1 MKDKEIFKYLLAL
14 WLLTASFYSLASD
27 DWNTYQSTD
36 VMDDS
41 NTVGAFSIA
50 KNESWP
56 YKAKIFALCSGGNYQ
71 LYIDDIGY
79 VGGTKLGKFRAD
91 NDTALKIFFDEGT
104 NDSLFLN
111 SEDVPYLISRIQK
124 SNSFIIRVRSAGST
138 ITDWHFSGMGFNKS
152 FASAVSSC
160 GDIKGIINE
169 QGYTTPQD
177 RVDKEIEKLNLK
189 IKNTTPLPLF
199 NEVETRTDPRGAFV
213 DDEVSRYSAI
223 YTQMIQQNL
232 PLDQSFVGKE
242 CILTLH
248 LLANGLVLSAS
259 EERGDN
265 NLCRAA
271 KSALV
276 KVSMFPMPD
285 SRQVVKRLQNIRL
298 KIHL

>member
-1 MKDKEIFKYLLAL
+1 MFKYLLTL
-14 WLLTASFYSLASD
+14 WLLTASSYSLASD
-27 DWNTYQSTD
+27 DWNAYQSTD

-71 LYIDDIGY
+71 LYINDIGY

-91 NDTALKIFFDEGT
+91 NDTALKVFFDEGT

-138 ITDWHFSGMGFNKS
+138 VTDWHFSGIGFNKS

-160 GDIKGIINE
+160 GNIKGIINE
-169 QGYTTPQD
+169 QRYTTPQD

-189 IKNTTPLPLF
+189 IKNTTPPPRF

-223 YTQMIQQNL
+223 YAQMIQQNL
-232 PLDQSFVGKE
+232 PADQNFVGKE
-242 CILTLH
+242 CILTFH
-248 LLANGLVLSAS
+248 LLANGLVLSTS

-265 NLCRAA
+265 YLCRAA
-271 KSALV
+271 KSAV
-276 KVSMFPMPD
+276 VRVSQFPMPD
-285 SRQVVKRLQNIRL
+285 SRQVIKILQNIRL